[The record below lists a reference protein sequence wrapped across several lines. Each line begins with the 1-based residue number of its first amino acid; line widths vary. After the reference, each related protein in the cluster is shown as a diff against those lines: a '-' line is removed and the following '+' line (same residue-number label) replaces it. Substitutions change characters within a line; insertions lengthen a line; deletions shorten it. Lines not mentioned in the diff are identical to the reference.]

1 MASASL
7 QWHYPGYEVPVLVQH
22 FCEGDDTAGKERQDN
37 RRPFSFCP
45 CLLSGK
51 AQDRVWGECQGLKR
65 NHLSFVQ
72 CPHCS
77 VKDTA
82 T

>member
-7 QWHYPGYEVPVLVQH
+7 QWHYPGYEAPVLVQH
-22 FCEGDDTAGKERQDN
+22 FCEGDDTVGKERQDN

-45 CLLSGK
+45 CLLRSK
-51 AQDRVWGECQGLKR
+51 AQDRVWAECQGLKR
-65 NHLSFVQ
+65 NRLSFVQ
-72 CPHCS
+72 RPHCS
-77 VKDTA
+77 VKDSA